1 MWKAHVYLA
10 ALLVVVGA
18 CKRGEEPASQPTA
31 AGTADAAAQ
40 PAAPAAADAT
50 VVEPQPESGAT
61 ALPADREAALGP
73 FADADALCAKVGAEL
88 GAERPCDAKRRQAA
102 DVGAPLDAFALLRIP
117 TIDME
122 DGTCIAAMK
131 TNRGWFAHGWS
142 CEDPM
147 IEKTTAFVGAAVEGT
162 GDKAILVLE
171 LDVKGHG
178 EDGEPITSREKLVCA
193 LGDDSAPPTCGMLE
207 G

>member
-1 MWKAHVYLA
+1 MSKARFSLA
-10 ALLVVVGA
+10 VLLVVVGA
-18 CKRGEEPASQPTA
+18 CKRGAEPASQPA
-31 AGTADAAAQ
+31 AADAAAR
-40 PAAPAAADAT
+40 PAPAAADAAA
-50 VVEPQPESGAT
+50 VEPRPAAAGAT

-73 FADADALCAKVGAEL
+73 FSDANALCAKVGAEL

-102 DVGAPLDAFALLRIP
+102 EVGAPLDAFALLRIP

-131 TNRGWFAHGWS
+131 TNRGWFGHGWS
-142 CEDPM
+142 CDDPM
-147 IEKTTAFVGAAVEGT
+147 IAKTTAFVSAAVEGS
-162 GDKAILVLE
+162 GDTAILVLE

-193 LGDDSAPPTCGMLE
+193 LGGDSAPPTCGMLE